1 MMDVRWNLDLSKI
14 YRAPIFQT
22 RSARD
27 AQYQLSRQL
36 VDHGLRWFPGEV
48 SASLYRRELNR
59 ISLMILQYGTEVEV
73 SPLTFED
80 FTLVQMPLKGAVQIE
95 SAGTCIR
102 VVPGEV
108 AVVPRGCPVRLLW
121 EPGCEQLILRLPDSL
136 LADAGDTPHGV
147 ASLAGARLPSG
158 LAAGVHWCQER
169 TREAPGS
176 HRGMAVPLAGSS
188 KPNWTDSVYKI
199 RADLID
205 PWIGMLQQAVSL
217 LPAGNTH
224 LLHPAWLNQFEQ
236 TLAGFVYAHQPTVL
250 KAAERFDDGGPDE
263 VTPGY
268 RAGQCSQLDR
278 LEDYIRSRLFAPL
291 SLADLARAA
300 GVTARTLNVVCH
312 RHRGVAP
319 MTLVRNLR
327 LDAARQ
333 RLLSGLPVSITE
345 VAMEYGFGHLGRFS
359 AYYRERFGELPKQT
373 GRALKEAQCAQSPQ
387 LDSRRLAAMAS

>member
-36 VDHGLRWFPGEV
+36 IDHGLRWFPGEV

-73 SPLTFED
+73 SPLAFED

-136 LADAGDTPHGV
+136 LADGGETSAGT
-147 ASLAGARLPSG
+147 ASLSDACTPSDHWPQG
-158 LAAGVHWCQER
+158 LV
-169 TREAPGS
+169 REALGS
-176 HRGMAVPLAGSS
+176 RSGMATPLTGGS
-188 KPNWTDSVYKI
+188 KLNWTDPVYKI

-205 PWIGMLQQAVSL
+205 PWIGMLQQAVAL

-250 KAAERFDDGGPDE
+250 NAAERFNDGGPDE
-263 VTPGY
+263 VVSGY
-268 RAGQCSQLDR
+268 RAGQCPQLDR

-291 SLADLARAA
+291 SLADLALAA
-300 GVTARTLNVVCH
+300 GVTTRTLNVVCH

-345 VAMEYGFGHLGRFS
+345 VALEYGFGHLGRFS

-373 GRALKEAQCAQSPQ
+373 GRALKEAQCAQAP
-387 LDSRRLAAMAS
+387 RLGTQRHAAMPS

>member
-1 MMDVRWNLDLSKI
+1 MEIRRNLDLSKI

-27 AQYQLSRQL
+27 AQYELSRQL
-36 VDHGLRWFPGEV
+36 IDHGLRWFPGEV
-48 SASLYRRELNR
+48 AASLYRRELSR

-73 SPLTFED
+73 SPLAFED

-95 SAGTCIR
+95 SAGMSLR

-108 AVVPRGCPVRLLW
+108 AVVTSGSPVRLLW

-136 LADAGDTPHGV
+136 LTSISPTLDGGTAANVSCTTPASGDREARVAGGH
-147 ASLAGARLPSG
+147 ARSG
-158 LAAGVHWCQER
+158 LRLGWADPIYKFR
-169 TREAPGS
+169 TE
-176 HRGMAVPLAGSS
+176 V
-188 KPNWTDSVYKI
+188 V
-199 RADLID
+199 D
-205 PWIGMLQQAVSL
+205 PWMGLLQQAVSL

-224 LLHPAWLNQFEQ
+224 LLHPAWLAQFEQ
-236 TLAGFVYAHQPTVL
+236 TLAGFVYAHQPAML
-250 KAAERFDDGGPDE
+250 NAAERLDDGERIDE
-263 VTPGY
+263 ASGY
-268 RAGQCSQLDR
+268 RAGQCPQLDR
-278 LEDYIRSRLFAPL
+278 LEEYIRSRLFAPL
-291 SLADLARAA
+291 ALVDLARAA
-300 GVTARTLNVVCH
+300 GVTTRTLNVVCH

-359 AYYRERFGELPKQT
+359 SYYRERFGELPKHT
-373 GRALKEAQCAQSPQ
+373 GRALKQAQCADADHPIALVSQG
-387 LDSRRLAAMAS
+387 

>member
-1 MMDVRWNLDLSKI
+1 MFHGTRCLIQTLCIRGERMMDVRWNLDLSKI

-73 SPLTFED
+73 SPLAFED

-136 LADAGDTPHGV
+136 LADSGETSDGA
-147 ASLAGARLPSG
+147 ASLSG
-158 LAAGVHWCQER
+158 TYTSSDYWPQGLV
-169 TREAPGS
+169 REALGS
-176 HRGMAVPLAGSS
+176 RCGMATPLSGGS
-188 KPNWTDSVYKI
+188 KLNWTDPVYKI

-205 PWIGMLQQAVSL
+205 PWIGMLQQAVAL

-224 LLHPAWLNQFEQ
+224 LLHPAWLKQFEQ
-236 TLAGFVYAHQPTVL
+236 TLAGFVYAH
-250 KAAERFDDGGPDE
+250 
-263 VTPGY
+263 
-268 RAGQCSQLDR
+268 
-278 LEDYIRSRLFAPL
+278 
-291 SLADLARAA
+291 
-300 GVTARTLNVVCH
+300 
-312 RHRGVAP
+312 
-319 MTLVRNLR
+319 
-327 LDAARQ
+327 
-333 RLLSGLPVSITE
+333 
-345 VAMEYGFGHLGRFS
+345 
-359 AYYRERFGELPKQT
+359 
-373 GRALKEAQCAQSPQ
+373 
-387 LDSRRLAAMAS
+387 

>member
-1 MMDVRWNLDLSKI
+1 MDVRWNLDLSKI

-73 SPLTFED
+73 SPLAFED

-136 LADAGDTPHGV
+136 LADGGETPDSA
-147 ASLAGARLPSG
+147 ASLSGTCTPSDHWPRG
-158 LAAGVHWCQER
+158 LV
-169 TREAPGS
+169 REALGS
-176 HRGMAVPLAGSS
+176 RNGMATPRTGGS
-188 KPNWTDSVYKI
+188 KLKWTDPVYKI

-205 PWIGMLQQAVSL
+205 PWIGMLQQAVAL

-250 KAAERFDDGGPDE
+250 NAAERFNDGGPDE
-263 VTPGY
+263 LASGY
-268 RAGQCSQLDR
+268 RAGQCPQLDR

-300 GVTARTLNVVCH
+300 NVTTRTLNVVCH

-373 GRALKEAQCAQSPQ
+373 GRALKEAQCAQAPRLGPQ
-387 LDSRRLAAMAS
+387 RHVAMPS

>member
-1 MMDVRWNLDLSKI
+1 MMEVRWNLDLSKI

-36 VDHGLRWFPGEV
+36 IDHGLRWFPGEV
-48 SASLYRRELNR
+48 SASLHRRELNR
-59 ISLMILQYGTEVEV
+59 ISLMILRYGTEVEV
-73 SPLTFED
+73 SPLAFED

-95 SAGTCIR
+95 SAGASMR

-108 AVVPRGCPVRLLW
+108 AVIPPGCPVRLLW

-136 LADAGDTPHGV
+136 LTEDGETMGAATPQSETCTPSLSNVGNPCRAQRSGRVLDAPRGIGAAL
-147 ASLAGARLPSG
+147 ASGSRL
-158 LAAGVHWCQER
+158 
-169 TREAPGS
+169 
-176 HRGMAVPLAGSS
+176 
-188 KPNWTDSVYKI
+188 NWMDPVYKI

-205 PWIGMLQQAVSL
+205 PWIGLLQQAVSL

-224 LLHPAWLNQFEQ
+224 LLHPAWLSQFEQ
-236 TLAGFVYAHQPTVL
+236 TLAGFVYAHQPAML
-250 KAAERFDDGGPDE
+250 KAAEQFDDGEPGE
-263 VTPGY
+263 IAPGY
-268 RAGQCSQLDR
+268 RAGQCPQLDR
-278 LEDYIRSRLFAPL
+278 LENYIRSRLFAPL
-291 SLADLARAA
+291 ALADLARAA
-300 GVTARTLNVVCH
+300 GVTTRTLNVVCH

-333 RLLSGLPVSITE
+333 RLLSGSHISITE

-359 AYYRERFGELPKQT
+359 SYYRERFGELPKHT
-373 GRALKEAQCAQSPQ
+373 GRALKEAQCAQVSSSTSQ
-387 LDSRRLAAMAS
+387 RIAAMAS

>member
-1 MMDVRWNLDLSKI
+1 MMEIRWNLDLSKI

-36 VDHGLRWFPGEV
+36 IDHGLRWFPGEV
-48 SASLYRRELNR
+48 SASLHRRELNR
-59 ISLMILQYGTEVEV
+59 ISLMILRYGTEVEV
-73 SPLTFED
+73 SPLAFED

-95 SAGTCIR
+95 SAGASMR

-108 AVVPRGCPVRLLW
+108 AVIPPGCPVRLLW

-136 LADAGDTPHGV
+136 LTEDGETI
-147 ASLAGARLPSG
+147 GAALGSGSRL
-158 LAAGVHWCQER
+158 
-169 TREAPGS
+169 
-176 HRGMAVPLAGSS
+176 
-188 KPNWTDSVYKI
+188 NWMDPVYKI

-205 PWIGMLQQAVSL
+205 PWIGLLQQAVSL

-224 LLHPAWLNQFEQ
+224 LLHPAWLSQFEQ
-236 TLAGFVYAHQPTVL
+236 TLAGFVYAHQPAML
-250 KAAERFDDGGPDE
+250 RAAEQFDDGEPDE
-263 VTPGY
+263 IAPGY
-268 RAGQCSQLDR
+268 RAGQCPQLDR

-291 SLADLARAA
+291 ALVDLARAA
-300 GVTARTLNVVCH
+300 GVTTRTLNVVCH

-333 RLLSGLPVSITE
+333 RLLSGSHISITE

-359 AYYRERFGELPKQT
+359 SYYRERFGELPKHT
-373 GRALKEAQCAQSPQ
+373 GRALKEAQCAQVSSSTSQ
-387 LDSRRLAAMAS
+387 RIAAMAS